1 MEIQIQTFTVH
12 KRFALTISRGTTAQT
27 TNVWIRIEH
36 DGVEGWGE
44 ASPFSIGENPQTTDA
59 IARSLQAIAPLLKPL
74 SPLERQRIEQLL
86 HQANVPSAAR
96 AALDIALY
104 DWLGKYVGL
113 PLWQLWGL
121 DRDRIVPTSVTI
133 GISTPEAAKQR
144 VLDWLGKGTVESPW
158 RDIQALKVKLGSPE
172 GIAADQ
178 AMFEAV
184 QEAAPQITQISVDAN
199 GGWDVE
205 STLKMSHWLCD
216 SFGVAQGANRG
227 VTYIE
232 QPLAKGRESELPK
245 LFYLSPLPIFVDE
258 SCFTSRDIPML
269 SDRVH
274 GINIKLMKSGGLS
287 EALRM
292 IHLAKAH
299 DLKVMFGCYSD
310 SALSNTALAQ
320 LSPLAD
326 YLDLDS
332 HLNLLDDPFIGA
344 SFENGRVVPNDQS
357 GLGIRFR

>member
-1 MEIQIQTFTVH
+1 MQIQIQTFTVH

-27 TNVWIRIEH
+27 TNVWVRIEH
-36 DGVEGWGE
+36 NGIEGWGE
-44 ASPFSIGENPQTTDA
+44 ASPFSIGETPQTTEA
-59 IARSLQAIAPLLKPL
+59 IARSLQAIAPLLKSL
-74 SPLERQRIEQLL
+74 SPLERQRIDTLL
-86 HQANVPSAAR
+86 HHAKIPSAAR
-96 AALDIALY
+96 AALDVALH
-104 DWLGKYVGL
+104 DWLGKYANL

-121 DRDRIVPTSVTI
+121 ERDRIVPTSVTI
-133 GISTPEAAKQR
+133 GISSPEAAKQR
-144 VLDWLGKGTVESPW
+144 VLDWLGKGTIESPW

-178 AMFEAV
+178 AMFTAV
-184 QEAAPQITQISVDAN
+184 QDAAPNISQISVDAN

-205 STLKMSHWLCD
+205 STLKMAHWLCD
-216 SFGVAQGANRG
+216 RG

-232 QPLAKGRESELPK
+232 QPLPKGREQDLAK
-245 LFYLSPLPIFVDE
+245 IFYLSPLPIFVDE
-258 SCFTSRDIPML
+258 SCFTSRDIPAL

-292 IHLAKAH
+292 IHVAKAY

-310 SALSNTALAQ
+310 SALLNTALAH

-326 YLDLDS
+326 HLDLDS

-344 SFENGRVVPNDQS
+344 SFENGRVVPDNQP
-357 GLGIRFR
+357 GLGAQLR